1 VQGPLSGG
9 IHLQENFIMGLAAF
23 IRSNEEAIVAEWEAF
38 AQTYLPSA
46 AHMDRSA
53 LRDHIIGLL
62 RFIANDLETSQT
74 ERERSQKAKGQGPKE
89 GGVHDSAAETH
100 ADLRFT
106 GGFDTVEMISEFR
119 ALRASVIKLWRVE
132 WAKTETA
139 DILPDLLRFNEA
151 IDQVMTESLSRF
163 TNKVNHSGSLFIG
176 TLVHDFRGPLV
187 AAYNSA
193 QALVMRGKLDAE
205 QVKLVSQIETSTS
218 RISGL
223 VSNLIDAVLIR
234 LDKGM
239 PIAPA
244 PMDIGTAVQEAAKEV
259 QAAHPDRNILI
270 ETSGDLKGEWDRAR
284 VGQVLSNLIG
294 NAVLHGLK
302 TSAIAV
308 AAKGAGQEVVLSV
321 HNEGAIPP
329 DVVAT
334 VFDPLPR
341 GEDENQIQNEKAR
354 LDLGLFITKGIVTA
368 HGGKITVTSSEEEG
382 TAFTVQLPRKNRK

>member
-1 VQGPLSGG
+1 M
-9 IHLQENFIMGLAAF
+9 ELAAF
-23 IRSNEEAIVAEWEAF
+23 IRTKEEAIVAEWEAF

-62 RFIANDLETSQT
+62 RFIANDLETHQT
-74 ERERSQKAKGQGPKE
+74 ERQRSEKAKGQGPKE
-89 GGVHDSAAETH
+89 GGSHDSAAETH

-119 ALRASVIKLWRVE
+119 ALRASVIKLWRAE
-132 WAKTETA
+132 WSNTETG

-151 IDQVMTESLSRF
+151 IDQAMTESLTRF
-163 TNKVNHSGSLFIG
+163 TDKVNHSGNLFVG

-187 AAYNSA
+187 AVYNSA
-193 QALVMRGKLDAE
+193 RALVMRGKLDDE

-218 RISGL
+218 RISRL
-223 VSNLIDAVLIR
+223 VSNLIDAVRIR

-244 PMDIGTAVQEAAKEV
+244 PMDMGTAVQEAAKEAR
-259 QAAHPDRNILI
+259 AAHPNRKISI
-270 ETSGDLKGEWDRAR
+270 ETSGDLEGEWDRAR
-284 VGQVLSNLIG
+284 VGQVLSTLIG
-294 NAVLHGLK
+294 NAVLHALK
-302 TSAIAV
+302 TSAITV
-308 AAKGAGQEVVLSV
+308 GAKGAGPEVILCV

-329 DVVAT
+329 EAVAT

-341 GEDENQIQNEKAR
+341 GENENRIQSEKAR
-354 LDLGLFITKGIVTA
+354 LDLGLFITKAIVTA

-382 TAFTVQLPRKNRK
+382 TAFTAHLPRKYSKL

>member
-1 VQGPLSGG
+1 
-9 IHLQENFIMGLAAF
+9 MGLAAF
-23 IRSNEEAIVAEWEAF
+23 IRSKEEAIVAEWEAF

-132 WAKTETA
+132 WAKTETV

-218 RISGL
+218 RISRL
-223 VSNLIDAVLIR
+223 VSDLIDAVLIR

-259 QAAHPDRNILI
+259 QAAHPDRKILI
-270 ETSGDLKGEWDRAR
+270 ETSGNLEGEWDRAR

-308 AAKGAGQEVVLSV
+308 AAKGAGQEVILSV

-329 DVVAT
+329 DVVAA

-341 GEDENQIQNEKAR
+341 GEDENQIQNETTR
-354 LDLGLFITKGIVTA
+354 LELGLFITRGIVTA
-368 HGGKITVTSSEEEG
+368 HGGKIAVKSSEEEG
-382 TAFTVQLPRKNRK
+382 TAFTVHLPRKNSK

>member
-1 VQGPLSGG
+1 M
-9 IHLQENFIMGLAAF
+9 ELATF
-23 IRSNEEAIVAEWEAF
+23 IRSKEGAIVAEWEAF

-62 RFIANDLETSQT
+62 RFIANDLETHQT
-74 ERERSQKAKGQGPKE
+74 ERQRSEKAKGQGPKE
-89 GGVHDSAAETH
+89 GGSHDSAAETH

-119 ALRASVIKLWRVE
+119 ALRAGVIKLWRVE
-132 WAKTETA
+132 WANTETG

-151 IDQVMTESLSRF
+151 IDQVMTESLARF
-163 TNKVNHSGSLFIG
+163 TNKVNHSGSLFVG

-187 AAYNSA
+187 AVYNSTR
-193 QALVMRGKLDAE
+193 ALVMRGKLDDE

-218 RISGL
+218 RINRL
-223 VSNLIDAVLIR
+223 VSNLIDAVRIR

-244 PMDIGTAVQEAAKEV
+244 PMDMGTAVQEAAKEV
-259 QAAHPDRNILI
+259 QAAHPGRKILI
-270 ETSGDLKGEWDRAR
+270 ETSGDLEGEWDRAR
-284 VGQVLSNLIG
+284 VGQVLSTLIG
-294 NAVLHGLK
+294 NAVLHALK
-302 TSAIAV
+302 TSAITV
-308 AAKGAGQEVVLSV
+308 GAKGAGPEVILCV

-329 DVVAT
+329 EAVAT

-341 GEDENQIQNEKAR
+341 GEDENRIRSENAT
-354 LDLGLFITKGIVTA
+354 LDLGLFITKAIVTA
-368 HGGKITVTSSEEEG
+368 HGGQIAVTSSEEEG
-382 TAFTVQLPRKNRK
+382 TAFTAHLPRKYSKL

>member
-1 VQGPLSGG
+1 
-9 IHLQENFIMGLAAF
+9 MGLAAF

-218 RISGL
+218 LINRL
-223 VSNLIDAVLIR
+223 VSDLIDAVRIHLHED
-234 LDKGM
+234 L

-270 ETSGDLKGEWDRAR
+270 ETSGDLEGEWDRAR

-382 TAFTVQLPRKNRK
+382 TAFTVQLPRKNSK

>member
-1 VQGPLSGG
+1 M
-9 IHLQENFIMGLAAF
+9 ELAAF
-23 IRSNEEAIVAEWEAF
+23 IRTKEEAIVAEWEAF

-46 AHMDRSA
+46 EHMDRSK

-62 RFIANDLETSQT
+62 RFIANDLETHQT
-74 ERERSQKAKGQGPKE
+74 ERQRSEKAKGQGPKE
-89 GGVHDSAAETH
+89 GGSHDSAAETH

-119 ALRASVIKLWRVE
+119 ALRAGVIKLWRVE
-132 WAKTETA
+132 WANTETG

-151 IDQVMTESLSRF
+151 IDQVMTESLARF
-163 TNKVNHSGSLFIG
+163 TGKVNHSGNLFVG

-187 AAYNSA
+187 AVYNSA
-193 QALVMRGKLDAE
+193 RALVMRGKLDDE
-205 QVKLVSQIETSTS
+205 QVKLVSQIETGTS
-218 RISGL
+218 RISRL
-223 VSNLIDAVLIR
+223 VSNLIDAVRIR

-244 PMDIGTAVQEAAKEV
+244 PMDMGTAVQEAAKEAR
-259 QAAHPDRNILI
+259 AAHPNRKISI
-270 ETSGDLKGEWDRAR
+270 ETSGDLEGEWDRAR

-308 AAKGAGQEVVLSV
+308 AAKGAGREVILCV

-329 DVVAT
+329 DAVAT

-341 GEDENQIQNEKAR
+341 GEGENRIQSEKAR
-354 LDLGLFITKGIVTA
+354 LDLGLFITKAIVTA
-368 HGGKITVTSSEEEG
+368 HGGNITVTSSEEEG
-382 TAFTVQLPRKNRK
+382 TAFTAHLPRKYSKL

>member
-1 VQGPLSGG
+1 
-9 IHLQENFIMGLAAF
+9 MGLAAF
-23 IRSNEEAIVAEWEAF
+23 IRSKEEAIVAEWEAF

-62 RFIANDLETSQT
+62 RFIAQDLETSQT
-74 ERERSQKAKGQGPKE
+74 ERERSEKAKGQGPKE
-89 GGVHDSAAETH
+89 GGANDSAAETH

-119 ALRASVIKLWRVE
+119 ALRASVIKLWRAE
-132 WAKTETA
+132 WSKSETV

-163 TNKVNHSGSLFIG
+163 TDKVNRSGSLFVG

-187 AAYNSA
+187 TVYNSA
-193 QALVMRGKLDAE
+193 QALVVRGKLDDE

-218 RISGL
+218 RISRL
-223 VSNLIDAVLIR
+223 VSSLIDAVRIR

-244 PMDIGTAVQEAAKEV
+244 PMDMGTAVQEAAKEV
-259 QAAHPDRNILI
+259 QAAHPGRTILI
-270 ETSGDLKGEWDRAR
+270 ETSGDLEGEWDRAR
-284 VGQVLSNLIG
+284 IGQVLSNLIG

-302 TSAIAV
+302 TSAIAI
-308 AAKGAGQEVVLSV
+308 AAKGAGQDVMLSV
-321 HNEGAIPP
+321 HNDGAIPA
-329 DVVAT
+329 DAVAT

-341 GEDENQIQNEKAR
+341 GEDENRIQSEKAK

-382 TAFTVQLPRKNRK
+382 TAFTVHLPRKNSKP

>member
-1 VQGPLSGG
+1 M
-9 IHLQENFIMGLAAF
+9 ELAEF
-23 IRSNEEAIVAEWEAF
+23 IRSKEEAIVAEWEAF

-53 LRDHIIGLL
+53 LRNHIIGLL
-62 RFIANDLETSQT
+62 RFIANDLEASQT
-74 ERERSQKAKGQGPKE
+74 ERERSEKAKGQGPKE
-89 GGVHDSAAETH
+89 GGARDSAAETH

-119 ALRASVIKLWRVE
+119 ALRASVIKLWRAE
-132 WAKTETA
+132 WAKSETV

-151 IDQVMTESLSRF
+151 IDQVMAESLFRF
-163 TNKVNHSGSLFIG
+163 TNKVNHSASLFVG

-187 AAYNSA
+187 AAYSSA
-193 QALVMRGKLDAE
+193 QALALTGKLDDE
-205 QVKLVSQIETSTS
+205 QVKLVSQIETCTS
-218 RISGL
+218 RISRL
-223 VSNLIDAVLIR
+223 VSNLIDAVRIR
-234 LDKGM
+234 LDKGV

-244 PMDIGTAVQEAAKEV
+244 PMDIEIAVKEAAKEV
-259 QAAHPDRNILI
+259 QAAHPDRRILI
-270 ETSGDLKGEWDRAR
+270 ETSGDLEGEWDRAR

-294 NAVLHGLK
+294 NAVLHGSK

-308 AAKGAGQEVVLSV
+308 AAKGAGQEVILSV

-329 DVVAT
+329 DAVAT

-341 GEDENQIQNEKAR
+341 GEDENQIQSEKAR
-354 LDLGLFITKGIVTA
+354 LDLGLFITEGIVTA

-382 TAFTVQLPRKNRK
+382 TAFTVHLPRKNSES